1 MIRDTS
7 SMDRPVDEA
16 PRNRRRWLIAAAAAA
31 VVLVGATTIPG
42 LVRWVSSERAVDA
55 SGLRFG
61 TVTRGD
67 LVREVAVDGSVV
79 AAFRPTLTSPA
90 RGVVRVEVQAGQTV
104 ARDQVLV
111 RVESPEVDSRLLQE
125 RSALLSA
132 QSDLQRQ
139 RILARQDRLQREQG
153 IALLGVQLEAA
164 KRAMDRAERTKQMGI
179 LNDVDYEKAQDEV
192 KLAAMRFEAAKK
204 ESGLAAETLSF
215 EVTNRASQVEQQ
227 RLVVA
232 ELERQ
237 VGALAVKAPFS
248 GLVSRVAVA
257 AGDSVTEGQP
267 LVGVVDLSRLEL
279 EVWVPE
285 SYAPD
290 IKSGTPAVLT
300 IEGREWPGEVTS
312 LSPEVQGSRVRGV
325 VGFKG
330 EMPAGLK
337 QNQRVSA
344 TLVLETR
351 RNVLK
356 VQRGPFLEALG
367 ERGAYVV
374 DDDTAELR
382 PIEVGSVSVSEVEI
396 TGGLE
401 AGDQIVLSDPTP
413 FQGAKKV
420 LLQR

>member
-1 MIRDTS
+1 
-7 SMDRPVDEA
+7 MDRPVDEA
-16 PRNRRRWLIAAAAAA
+16 PRLRRRWLIAAAAAA
-31 VVLVGATTIPG
+31 ALVLIGATTLPG
-42 LVRWVSSERAVDA
+42 ILRWASSERAVDA
-55 SGLRFG
+55 TALRFG

-90 RGVVRVEVQAGQTV
+90 RGVARVEVQAGQTV

-111 RVESPEVDSRLLQE
+111 RVESPEVNSRLAQE

-139 RILARQDRLQREQG
+139 RIQARQDKLQRQQNV
-153 IALLGVQLEAA
+153 ALLGVQLEAA
-164 KRAMDRAERTKQMGI
+164 RRAMDRAERTKQMGI
-179 LNDVDYEKAQDEV
+179 LNDVDYEKVQDEV
-192 KLAAMRFEAAKK
+192 KLAEMRFASAKQEA
-204 ESGLAAETLSF
+204 GLAGETLAF
-215 EVTNRASQVEQQ
+215 EVTNRESRVEQQ
-227 RLVVA
+227 RLVVT

-237 VGALAVKAPFS
+237 VDALAVKAPFA

-257 AGDSVTEGQP
+257 DRDSVTEGQP

-290 IKSGTPAVLT
+290 IKPGTPAVIT
-300 IEGREWPGEVTS
+300 IDARQFPGEVTS

-325 VGFKG
+325 VGFQG
-330 EMPAGLK
+330 AAPAGLK

-344 TLVLETR
+344 KLVLETR
-351 RNVLK
+351 RDVLK
-356 VQRGPFLEALG
+356 VPRGPFLEALG

-374 DDDTAELR
+374 DDDEAELR

-396 TGGLE
+396 ASGLE
-401 AGDQIVLSDPTP
+401 EGDQIVLSDPTP

-420 LLQR
+420 SLQR